1 MVSSEG
7 TLERLREHF
16 IVCTS
21 NNCVHLFYCRS
32 SSDDSANASRKRKK
46 ADPRFSGIGFA
57 SSDEERIN
65 RERDKGRRVSAVGA
79 AGGDGKK
86 VTRVTSQK
94 KKS

>member
-1 MVSSEG
+1 MSVFLMMLYLVADPSSP
-7 TLERLREHF
+7 
-16 IVCTS
+16 
-21 NNCVHLFYCRS
+21 
-32 SSDDSANASRKRKK
+32 DDSVNAPRKGKN

-86 VTRVTSQK
+86 VARVTRQK